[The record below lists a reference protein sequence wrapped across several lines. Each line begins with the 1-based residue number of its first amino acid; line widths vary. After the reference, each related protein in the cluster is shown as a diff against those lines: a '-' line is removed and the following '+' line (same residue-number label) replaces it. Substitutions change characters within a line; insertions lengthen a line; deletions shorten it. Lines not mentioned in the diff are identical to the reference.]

1 MFKMFVLLAFSLIH
15 ACGHC
20 AWVYFDDGNG
30 SSDDYYDS
38 AISPQGK
45 TTMVKTFTAHAIVNR
60 VPFYDPKLKGKVTQ
74 FVKFGS
80 EQSSYEFDCKEKTVQ
95 LKSRVFYA
103 DREGKLV
110 IISYKNTDEVIGN
123 DNSDFAKQFQK
134 KPIYSDQTRNLKLLS
149 LACK

>member
-20 AWVYFDDGNG
+20 AWVYVDDGNG